1 MLLKLFLAFTLLPIL
16 EIYLL
21 MEVGSSIGT
30 LQTVLLVIASGFA
43 GAYLARMQGLYT
55 MYRVKTSLQQGIMP
69 TEDLLDALIILVAG
83 VVLLTPGFITDA
95 FGLLLLIPESRNRFK
110 VLLRKKFERHIQH
123 GSIHID
129 RYP

>member
-21 MEVGSSIGT
+21 MEVGSAIGS
-30 LQTVLLVIASGFA
+30 LQTLLLVIASGFA

-55 MYRVKTSLQQGIMP
+55 MVRVRASLQQGIMP
-69 TEDLLDALIILVAG
+69 TEDLLDAVIILVAG

-95 FGLLLLIPESRNRFK
+95 AGLLLLIPESRNRFK
-110 VLLRKKFERHIQH
+110 IFLRKKFEQHIER
-123 GSIHID
+123 GSLHID
-129 RYP
+129 RHP

>member
-21 MEVGSSIGT
+21 MEVGSAIGT

-55 MYRVKTSLQQGIMP
+55 MYRVRTSLQQGIMP

-110 VLLRKKFERHIQH
+110 VFLRKKFEQHIDN
-123 GSIHID
+123 GTIHID
-129 RYP
+129 RY